1 MPESAE
7 EIHARVVAAAGQDGR
22 LPVPPIA
29 DWDTCPWDG
38 EVRVRPVQPPVD
50 EPPRE
55 GVDGVGC
62 ATCAQPDRDVI
73 WGNERWTVSS
83 TAAPTG
89 MPLVLFLRPRQHFDF
104 TDMDDEQAAECGRIT
119 VWLTRIIQ
127 GMPHVGRCHV
137 LKVGDGAEHLHLWF
151 FARPARMPQFRG
163 SFAIEWDDILPPGP
177 EDVWRADLAY
187 VAEHLASHDGAAR
200 R

>member
-7 EIHARVVAAAGQDGR
+7 EIHARVVAAAGPDGR

-29 DWDTCPWDG
+29 VWDTCPWEG
-38 EVRVRPVQPPVD
+38 EVRIRPVLPPAD

-62 ATCAQPDRDVI
+62 ATCAHPDRDVI
-73 WGNERWTVSS
+73 WGDERWTVSS

-89 MPLVLFLRPRQHFDF
+89 MPLVLFLRPREHFDF

-119 VWLTRIIQ
+119 VWLTRIIE

-137 LKVGDGAEHLHLWF
+137 FKVGDGAEHLHLWF
-151 FARPARMPQFRG
+151 FARPDRMPQFRG
-163 SFAIEWDDILPPGP
+163 SFAIEWDDILPPVP

-187 VAEHLASHDGAAR
+187 VAKHLASHGGAAR

>member
-7 EIHARVVAAAGQDGR
+7 EIHARVVAAAGPDGR

-29 DWDTCPWDG
+29 EWDTCPWEG
-38 EVRVRPVQPPVD
+38 EVRVRPVLPPAD

-55 GVDGVGC
+55 GVDGVDC
-62 ATCAQPDRDVI
+62 ATCAHPDRHVI
-73 WGNERWTVSS
+73 WGDERWTVSS

-89 MPLVLFLRPRQHFDF
+89 MPLVLFLRPREHFDF

-119 VWLTRIIQ
+119 VWLTRIIE

-137 LKVGDGAEHLHLWF
+137 FKVGDGAEHLHLWF
-151 FARPARMPQFRG
+151 FARPDRMPQFRG
-163 SFAIEWDDILPPGP
+163 SFAIEWDDILPPVP

-187 VAEHLASHDGAAR
+187 VAEHLASHGGAAR